1 MTGFL
6 SQMRQNQRVEQ
17 TFTDKNGQKRTETDL
32 AATNGSR
39 HTPLFLKSGGGA
51 GEAIY
56 RSRRFGFFS
65 REKKFFA
72 SPGSHAFTKS
82 AWGDRGR
89 QICDRGWYDRG
100 VRGGRGF

>member
-1 MTGFL
+1 MKMTGFL
-6 SQMRQNQRVEQ
+6 SQMRQFQGGERAK
-17 TFTDKNGQKRTETDL
+17 TDRNGQKRTETGKNGQKRTETDT
-32 AATNGSR
+32 AA
-39 HTPLFLKSGGGA
+39 FQWK
-51 GEAIY
+51 AIDVKLQN
-56 RSRRFGFFS
+56 FFS